1 MAVDTLDYSNLNKSL
16 QPKRKIEGITKNI
29 AEEIWK
35 VFLAKNAPRSK
46 KVEAK
51 NQKLNEFSSDIEN
64 GTESM
69 KIKFNLTINHLAEN
83 NLLDPESIKSLKIRW
98 ASADERLQNILD
110 DLTINRKTPL
120 TDSQKTQLDQA
131 VANWVEKHYSD
142 LAEKNDNSEELKA
155 RNEELE
161 EELNASE
168 AANEVVET
176 AVLRRRSR
184 NNMIRVWNSIKKI
197 SESSLDPVTKARK
210 ILWQANSFALLGTW
224 KRFDWINKLP
234 KKIDVNKEYREA
246 VDHLKDRMWETDQP
260 KEKVAIRYIMRQ
272 INKAYKD
279 YLDATNI
286 SEEDRRNNMKDIN
299 MKMAA

>member
-1 MAVDTLDYSNLNKSL
+1 MAIDTLDYSNLNKSL

-46 KVEAK
+46 KIEAK
-51 NQKLNEFSSDIEN
+51 NQKLDEFSSDIEN
-64 GTESM
+64 WTESM
-69 KIKFNLTINHLAEN
+69 KIKFNLTVNHLAEN

-98 ASADERLQNILD
+98 SSADERLQNILD

-142 LAEKNDNSEELKA
+142 LAEKDDNSEELKA

>member
-1 MAVDTLDYSNLNKSL
+1 MTIDNLDYSNLNKSL

-46 KVEAK
+46 KIEAK
-51 NQKLNEFSSDIEN
+51 NQKLDEFSSDIEN

-142 LAEKNDNSEELKA
+142 LAEKDDNSEELKA

-168 AANEVVET
+168 ATNEVVET

-210 ILWQANSFALLGTW
+210 ILWQANSFTLLWTW

>member
-1 MAVDTLDYSNLNKSL
+1 MAIDNLDYSNLNKSL

-98 ASADERLQNILD
+98 ASADERLQSILD

-142 LAEKNDNSEELKA
+142 LAEKDDNSEELKA